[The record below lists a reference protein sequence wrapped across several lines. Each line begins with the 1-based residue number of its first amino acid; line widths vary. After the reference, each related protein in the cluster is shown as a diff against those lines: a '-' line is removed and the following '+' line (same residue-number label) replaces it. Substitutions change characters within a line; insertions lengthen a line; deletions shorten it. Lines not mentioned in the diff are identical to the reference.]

1 MSAQGHYP
9 CDLDFSDW
17 REKCRPSFTM
27 TQIDDP
33 NPRAFSHG
41 YNFRSSRTFTVQD
54 SKGGTEEHRELR
66 KQIGIKV

>member
-1 MSAQGHYP
+1 
-9 CDLDFSDW
+9 
-17 REKCRPSFTM
+17 M

-41 YNFRSSRTFTVQD
+41 YNFRSSRTLTVLD
-54 SKGGTEEHRELR
+54 SEGGKEELRELR